1 MVEEILEE
9 NSQIDEVVD
18 QLENCGCCS
27 SMLINLINDLMDLAK
42 IEKLKF
48 SINNSFFDLTN
59 TIKAAFSTLEFFSKQ
74 KKIVPTLVINE
85 EI

>member
-1 MVEEILEE
+1 
-9 NSQIDEVVD
+9 
-18 QLENCGCCS
+18 
-27 SMLINLINDLMDLAK
+27 MLINLINDLMDLAK

-48 SINNSFFDLTN
+48 SINNSFFDLTS